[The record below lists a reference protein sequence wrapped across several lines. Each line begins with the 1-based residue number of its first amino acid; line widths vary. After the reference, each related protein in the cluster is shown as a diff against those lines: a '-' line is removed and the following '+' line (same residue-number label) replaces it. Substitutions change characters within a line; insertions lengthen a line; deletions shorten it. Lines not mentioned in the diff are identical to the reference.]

1 MTDFHLFA
9 PQDAAKMLAGLLLGS
24 GRAALTVQEDKAFL
38 NGGHWSLGQVEVYG
52 DLQDPKDLTQA
63 VNYGAYDWQIPAL
76 DTARSELLTVLGIV
90 EPDGTAKDAV
100 KEAYRKTTSRVDR
113 VLDTVAAAS
122 TRLGLAHP
130 VLDPKA
136 VEGMPFRRS
145 TTVIADTSG
154 VLQGGLDFVARFLHP
169 SARLKVPAVVHMEV
183 VNQADNYMK
192 RRRANKINT
201 SATLLDHLLS
211 QAGQRALLR
220 LEMRSDTEVERT
232 PLIGDPL
239 RNAFHRD
246 TDQEWSE
253 LNMSVPLRSYCDRLI
268 LEAARQHQTH
278 ASPGH
283 PVVLLTCDQGLA
295 RMALAEGV
303 DPLFFNAIPASAFFG
318 RKLVGTN
325 FHPFDARLYSVPLSH
340 VIWELATAF
349 GSARLTSEDGSRW
362 LEVAAIGSHLSWTP
376 MHSRNDLLWMRW
388 EGFDPADLT
397 EAGSMDPQARP
408 VAAQRPARAPK
419 ALKSPLETKAA
430 VPKRAPK
437 ASAPRAPRLSADGL
451 AYYRLAPERALTIAW
466 DLATAGVISERA
478 AGDIAKVATP
488 SALGEYKRFFLAGDF
503 IRVAGESWEATDH
516 ANLLFLSLAS
526 ADVRA
531 LEEALSR
538 VPVLKNVFEAV
549 RSAPTGEPFNLPVP
563 DRALTTYRTFAELVC
578 LAAPIGETGL
588 FPTPNR
594 PSLKQFVDLA
604 MTRFEELDAGERFVA
619 VGAWLEAL
627 IRQDGIHPEISRR
640 LLDEAVASKL
650 IGRST
655 EGSTT
660 DTRHDKHAIRVLR
673 ATPVGPM
680 VQTVHI
686 YRGDFLLPDKSSS
699 SLRLWSLAQ

>member
-1 MTDFHLFA
+1 MTDFQLFA
-9 PQDAAKMLAGLLLGS
+9 PQDTSAVLAGLLLGS
-24 GRAALTVQEDKAFL
+24 GRATLTVQEDKAFL
-38 NGGHWSLGQVEVYG
+38 DGTRWSLGQVEVYA
-52 DLQDPKDLTQA
+52 DVQEAKELNDA
-63 VNYGAYDWQIPAL
+63 VIYGSYDWKVPPL
-76 DTARSELLTVLGIV
+76 DIARSELLSALGIAA
-90 EPDGTAKDAV
+90 PDANAKEAAKDT
-100 KEAYRKTTSRVDR
+100 YRKTTSRVDR
-113 VLDTVAAAS
+113 ILDTVAAAS
-122 TRLGLAHP
+122 TRLGFTHP

-201 SATLLDHLLS
+201 SATLMDHLLS

-220 LEMRSDTEVERT
+220 LEMRADTEVERT

-325 FHPFDARLYSVPLSH
+325 FHPFDARLYSVPLSS

-362 LEVAAIGSHLSWTP
+362 VEVAAIGSHLSWTP

-388 EGFDPADLT
+388 QGFEIPDVT
-397 EAGSMDPQARP
+397 EPGSTEPQAGHVPNTILGNVRK
-408 VAAQRPARAPK
+408 APK
-419 ALKSPLETKAA
+419 RGAATKPAAENNVVNPVIARQPRPLG
-430 VPKRAPK
+430 
-437 ASAPRAPRLSADGL
+437 DGL

-466 DLATAGVISERA
+466 ELVTAGVISERA
-478 AGDIAKVATP
+478 AGDLAKVATP

-503 IRVAGESWEATDH
+503 IRVIGESWEATDN
-516 ANLLFLSLAS
+516 ANLLFLSLTNT
-526 ADVRA
+526 DVRA
-531 LEEALSR
+531 LEAALAR
-538 VPVLKNVFEAV
+538 VPVLRHVFEAL
-549 RSAPTGEPFNLPVP
+549 RGAPTGEPFDLPVP

-578 LAAPIGETGL
+578 LAAPIGDRGL

-594 PSLKQFVDLA
+594 PSLKQFVNLA
-604 MTRFEELDAGERFVA
+604 MTRFESLDEGERFVA

-627 IRQDGIHPEISRR
+627 ICHDGIHPEISRR

-673 ATPVGPM
+673 ATSVGPL

-686 YRGDFLLPDKSSS
+686 YRGDFLLPEKSSS